1 MAFNANIL
9 HVKGQENVP
18 TLPSKP
24 TQLSARELE
33 ILLILIKKS
42 QFFGEDIEVLYNMV
56 VKLQNQYIEQTK

>member
-1 MAFNANIL
+1 MVFNANIL

-33 ILLILIKKS
+33 IMLILIKKS